1 MESITEAVLTY
12 QETGEGYKSIVERV
26 SLIVYNYPDRV
37 NSLTEEDK
45 CDFYLSFYNRIKGL
59 INNFTYRG
67 RAFEAL
73 LIQTLKW
80 HSLSYISKLK
90 KEKQLMAFEIREG
103 ELLIRDSLDECRGEE
118 EIRAMEINLKSQAS
132 KKRLLYLVLMD
143 TPNLTDREM
152 EKFSQMSGYD
162 CDWLLDLK
170 DRINIS
176 MHGKSERLTD
186 LREKRN
192 NYFSRIQYYQTLLY
206 DELDPQ
212 KRETL
217 QEKISRLKK
226 RLADTRREISRV
238 PARPTHGEI
247 ARLLGV
253 PKGTVDSGLHYFRKM
268 VRELAAEN
276 RL

>member
-1 MESITEAVLTY
+1 MESITEAVLKY
-12 QETGEGYKSIVERV
+12 QETGEGYRSIVERV
-26 SLIVYNYPDRV
+26 SIIIYNYPDRV

-45 CDFYLSFYNRIKGL
+45 CDFFLSFYSRIKGL
-59 INNFTYRG
+59 ISNFSYRG
-67 RAFEAL
+67 SAFEAL

-103 ELLIRDSLDECRGEE
+103 ELLIRDSLDESRSDE
-118 EIRAMEINLKSQAS
+118 EIHSLEIDLKSQAS

-143 TPNLTDREM
+143 TPNLSDREL

-170 DRINIS
+170 DRINGFL
-176 MHGKSERLTD
+176 HGKSGRLTD

-206 DELDPQ
+206 DELIPH
-212 KRETL
+212 KRSLLE
-217 QEKISRLKK
+217 EKISRLQK
-226 RLADTRREISRV
+226 RLEDTRREISRV

-247 ARLLGV
+247 AQLLGV

-268 VRELAAEN
+268 VREIAAEN